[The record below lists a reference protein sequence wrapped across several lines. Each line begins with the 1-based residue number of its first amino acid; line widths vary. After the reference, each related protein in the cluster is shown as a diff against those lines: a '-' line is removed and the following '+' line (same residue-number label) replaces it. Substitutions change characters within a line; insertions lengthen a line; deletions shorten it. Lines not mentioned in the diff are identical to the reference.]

1 MQIEIHVVFYC
12 FHQVRIWREQKVEAM
27 MLQEKMDARNR
38 EEAQEQRLMEAEK
51 EKKRRAHEKEKVTKL
66 FTYQIMSYIQQFKTK
81 ILQTHTCIKQIYCF
95 NQFCRNIPAKNFYEP
110 IKI

>member
-1 MQIEIHVVFYC
+1 
-12 FHQVRIWREQKVEAM
+12 

-81 ILQTHTCIKQIYCF
+81 ILQTQTCIKQIYGF